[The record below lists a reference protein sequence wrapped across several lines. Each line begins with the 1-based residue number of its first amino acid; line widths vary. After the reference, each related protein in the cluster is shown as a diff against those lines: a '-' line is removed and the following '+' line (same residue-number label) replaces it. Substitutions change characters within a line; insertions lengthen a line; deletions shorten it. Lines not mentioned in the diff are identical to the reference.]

1 MAIFKKKTEEKRK
14 EKFNLKKELSLL
26 PGYIIILIWVGFTLA
41 LLGWIFAASL
51 STTADIFAGKTF
63 EFSTGLHF
71 ENYVAA
77 WGSGGVAKFFG
88 NSLMYASIS
97 CVLLIFICAP
107 AAYVLSRFT
116 FLGNKV
122 IQTGFVSAMGVPIIM
137 IILPLFAVI
146 ANLGLLNS
154 VLATRATL
162 IFLYVGI
169 NVPYTTIFLLAFF
182 SNISRTYE
190 EAATIDGS
198 TFTNTFWKIMFP
210 MAQSGIATVT
220 IFNFINIWNEY
231 FVSLIFAN
239 SEALKPVAV
248 GLYGMLQSM
257 QYTGNWA
264 GMFAA
269 VIIVF
274 IPTLILYLA
283 LSEKIIGGIT
293 GGIKG

>member
-1 MAIFKKKTEEKRK
+1 MKKEKEKTI
-14 EKFNLKKELSLL
+14 EKFNLQKEIRLL
-26 PGYIIILIWVGFTLA
+26 PGYLIILIWVTFTFV
-41 LLGWIFAASL
+41 LLGWILGASL
-51 STTADIFAGKTF
+51 STTADIFAGKALQF
-63 EFSTGLHF
+63 PTGLHF

-77 WGSGGVAKFFG
+77 WGSGGVSTFFI
-88 NSLMYASIS
+88 NSLCYASIS
-97 CVLLIFICAP
+97 CVLLIIICAP
-107 AAYVLSRFT
+107 ASYVLSRYT
-116 FLGNKV
+116 FLGNKI
-122 IQTGFVSAMGVPIIM
+122 IQTAFVSAMGIPIIM

-146 ANLGLLNS
+146 ASTGVLNNLM
-154 VLATRATL
+154 ATRVTL
-162 IFLYVGI
+162 IILYVGI

-198 TFTNTFWKIMFP
+198 TPTKTFWKIMFP
-210 MAQSGIATVT
+210 MAQSGIVTVT

-231 FVSLIFAN
+231 FISLIFAN
-239 SEALKPVAV
+239 SDALRPVAV

-274 IPTLILYLA
+274 VPTLILYLF